1 MQDGRSLPALSSPHG
16 WWLVFALGAASAGG
30 CATGV
35 DVTDGELAE
44 ICSEPGTSC
53 DGSRGPGGSAGNT
66 ATGGSGTIGSSGNG
80 AFAGSSSGGSIGGTP
95 VGSGGGLGGSINGAS
110 GSSGSSTTGGTAGTA
125 GAPAQLADGE
135 CLAQSDVVILY
146 RARDSG
152 ATTKEPS
159 MVLSVQNNGAAFDLT
174 DLTIRYWFTAE
185 TAGNF
190 TFNVDYATFDGQE
203 NLGGSTTV
211 TFGQELGTDYA
222 EIGFSLARSVDTA
235 GVREVQLRFHV
246 DGYPDLDQTNDFSFL
261 ASATAAT
268 PNPNITPYV
277 SGEQVGGC
285 IPAP

>member
-1 MQDGRSLPALSSPHG
+1 MQDRRSRPALSSRHG

-44 ICSEPGTSC
+44 ICSEPGASC
-53 DGSRGPGGSAGNT
+53 SGTPSTAGTAGNT
-66 ATGGSGTIGSSGNG
+66 ANGGSGTSGSSGG
-80 AFAGSSSGGSIGGTP
+80 GSIAGSSSGGSIGGTP

-110 GSSGSSTTGGTAGTA
+110 GSSGSTNTGGTAGT

-135 CLAQSDVVILY
+135 CLAQSDVVIVY
-146 RARDSG
+146 QDRSNG
-152 ATTKEPS
+152 AASNNQVT
-159 MVLSVQNNGAAFDLT
+159 MVLSVQNTGPAFDLT

-185 TAGNF
+185 VAGPF
-190 TFNVDYATFDGQE
+190 SFNVDYATFDGQQ
-203 NLGGSTTV
+203 NLSGSTQV
-211 TFGQELGTDYA
+211 TFGEEFGSNYA
-222 EIGFSLARSVDTA
+222 EIGFSMA
-235 GVREVQLRFHV
+235 GNVGPEGIREVQLRFYA
-246 DGYPDLDQTNDFSFL
+246 DGYPTLNQANDFSFL
-261 ASATAAT
+261 AGASDA

>member
-1 MQDGRSLPALSSPHG
+1 
-16 WWLVFALGAASAGG
+16 
-30 CATGV
+30 
-35 DVTDGELAE
+35 
-44 ICSEPGTSC
+44 
-53 DGSRGPGGSAGNT
+53 
-66 ATGGSGTIGSSGNG
+66 
-80 AFAGSSSGGSIGGTP
+80 
-95 VGSGGGLGGSINGAS
+95 
-110 GSSGSSTTGGTAGTA
+110 
-125 GAPAQLADGE
+125 
-135 CLAQSDVVILY
+135 
-146 RARDSG
+146 
-152 ATTKEPS
+152 
-159 MVLSVQNNGAAFDLT
+159 MVLSVQNDGPAFALT

-203 NLGGSTTV
+203 NLGGSTNV
-211 TFGQELGTDYA
+211 TFGQELGSDYA
-222 EIGFSLARSVDTA
+222 EIGFSLARNVDTG